1 MTTSP
6 PISPIVQ
13 AVCWLPER
21 ATTCDS
27 MSASQP
33 LAAALEP
40 GDDQG
45 RVLDRGVQ
53 VLQRRGVPG
62 RRRQLVVDQR
72 GRLPDRPGQQQ
83 DRRDQGHHHQHD
95 DDADPVADPP
105 SGHVFDTASQ
115 KSRTGFRLALTEATT
130 AGTPLVCSATTVTPP
145 RTCPSVARV
154 ARRWKMIRIRPT
166 AVIPTISTATTMVN
180 QATAGMGVP
189 LSVPF
194 SAEQF
199 AERAGV

>member
-1 MTTSP
+1 
-6 PISPIVQ
+6 
-13 AVCWLPER
+13 
-21 ATTCDS
+21 
-27 MSASQP
+27 
-33 LAAALEP
+33 
-40 GDDQG
+40 
-45 RVLDRGVQ
+45 
-53 VLQRRGVPG
+53 
-62 RRRQLVVDQR
+62 
-72 GRLPDRPGQQQ
+72 
-83 DRRDQGHHHQHD
+83 
-95 DDADPVADPP
+95 VADPP

-145 RTCPSVARV
+145 RTCPSVAGV

-199 AERAGV
+199 ADRAGVAHRARSHGLDRGVGRAQRLGGAVQLADQGHPAGQDVLAGGPDPLQGGQHPVE